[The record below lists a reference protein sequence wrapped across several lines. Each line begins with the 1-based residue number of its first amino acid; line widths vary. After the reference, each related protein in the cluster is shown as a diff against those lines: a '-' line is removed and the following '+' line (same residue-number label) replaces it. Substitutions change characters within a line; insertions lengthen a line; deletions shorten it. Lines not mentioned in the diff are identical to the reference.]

1 MKCCIKPN
9 GFCSIHELIEVLIAA
24 IEEKDPY
31 TRGHSDRVADFT
43 SFICEKMQLPFEE
56 RNQIHM
62 AAHLH
67 DLGKIYVPDY
77 ILNKAGKLNTEE
89 WLEIK
94 KHPETGSRILEKV
107 SGFDH
112 IAQIVKCHHERW
124 DGFGYPNGL
133 SGNIIPLGARIIALS
148 DAVDAMLSVRP
159 YRQALSM
166 ETCVEELEKGSG
178 SQFDPSLVPYAIAAL
193 YSTESGDFSRAYPPT
208 YTDILL
214 SI

>member
-1 MKCCIKPN
+1 MKCCIKPD

-43 SFICEKMQLPFEE
+43 SIICDKMQMPFVE

-77 ILNKAGKLNTEE
+77 ILNKAGKLSAEE
-89 WLEIK
+89 WTEIK
-94 KHPETGSRILEKV
+94 KHPETGARILEKV
-107 SGFDH
+107 TGFDQ
-112 IAQIVKCHHERW
+112 IAEIVKHHHERW
-124 DGFGYPNGL
+124 DGLGYPEGL
-133 SGNIIPLGARIIALS
+133 SGKTIPLGARIIALS
-148 DAVDAMLSVRP
+148 DAVDAMLSVRS
-159 YRQALSM
+159 YRNALSM
-166 ETCVEELEKGSG
+166 ETCMEELEKGAG
-178 SQFDPSLVPYAIAAL
+178 SQFDPSLVPYAVAAL
-193 YSTESGDFSRAYPPT
+193 QSTESVDFSRAYPPT
-208 YTDILL
+208 YTDIAL